1 MAYSLLVLLTD
12 QTTLTLDTLAQRLSK
27 RFSYDPAVVIEH
39 GTSDVVLVQWGAWS
53 VHIGYENEPHVAV
66 ESEDIADR
74 FATSHPSR
82 SDIAF
87 CMQRLSVSG
96 DDDPNMDHF
105 NDFLFVMEVLESYS
119 GVYLFDPQEGA
130 FVDGSS

>member
-12 QTTLTLDTLAQRLSK
+12 QTTLTLDTLAERLRK
-27 RFSYDPAVVIEH
+27 RFSYDPAVLIEH
-39 GTSDVVLVQWGAWS
+39 KTSDVVLVQWGAWS
-53 VHIGYENEPHVAV
+53 VHIIFENEPHVVV

-74 FATSHPSR
+74 FAASHPSR
-82 SDIAF
+82 SEIATSK
-87 CMQRLSVSG
+87 QRLCVSG

-119 GVYLFDPQEGA
+119 GVYLFDPLEGA